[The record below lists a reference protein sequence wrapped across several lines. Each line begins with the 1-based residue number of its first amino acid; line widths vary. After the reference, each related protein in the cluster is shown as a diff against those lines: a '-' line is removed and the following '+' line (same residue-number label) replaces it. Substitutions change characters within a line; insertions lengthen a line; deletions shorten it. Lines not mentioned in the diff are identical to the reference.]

1 MTRREARE
9 NAFKIIFEASNLWAS
24 VLDATGQEFY
34 MNPDVHSAGAIY
46 HP

>member
-1 MTRREARE
+1 VELS
-9 NAFKIIFEASNLWAS
+9 SNLWAS

-34 MNPDVHSAGAIY
+34 VNPDVHSAGAIY